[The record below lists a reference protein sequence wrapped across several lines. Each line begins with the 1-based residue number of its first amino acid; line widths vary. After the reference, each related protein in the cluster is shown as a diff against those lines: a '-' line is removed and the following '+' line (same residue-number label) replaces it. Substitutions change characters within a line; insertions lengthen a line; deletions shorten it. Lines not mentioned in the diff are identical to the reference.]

1 LAVPITQGPQRTTI
15 DTQTGT
21 SKSST
26 GYHPGQQRRHG
37 ATRHAWRT
45 KKKMPRREGSGASQA
60 RGGGSVVT
68 VNSIALSDWRNWGAR
83 PTRPRGCVEEGVGRR
98 AR

>member
-45 KKKMPRREGSGASQA
+45 KKRAVREEQPKSREETPDVSGHD
-60 RGGGSVVT
+60 G
-68 VNSIALSDWRNWGAR
+68 
-83 PTRPRGCVEEGVGRR
+83 
-98 AR
+98 

>member
-1 LAVPITQGPQRTTI
+1 VRLAVPITQGPQRTTI

-45 KKKMPRREGSGASQA
+45 PKKTGSGFPHPVFPPAA
-60 RGGGSVVT
+60 ERFH
-68 VNSIALSDWRNWGAR
+68 AGAFL
-83 PTRPRGCVEEGVGRR
+83 PVYKHAAP
-98 AR
+98 